1 MTAFVSFVRAY
12 AIWIYLLCAFGVL
25 IGVKMLTDARR
36 LARTTLF
43 SLEQERAS
51 EQSYRAIILIGV
63 LLAATV
69 VATIVN
75 VVGGAIVPAPVSP
88 ILGGAT
94 PTLSA
99 IVFPTNT
106 ASPTFTRTPLPA
118 TETPLL
124 TSTPVITATATRAVK
139 PTAAPAT
146 PAPPLPAP
154 TPDPKGP
161 AWNGIVVTGENNA
174 KTTLTLQWIWN
185 CSQCIIGPDDL
196 FVVVIT
202 YTDKSTGAI
211 KSITGNTKDTFLSVA
226 KIVQGGSFDVYQ
238 KAKEDAFNWTVQVKR
253 GDQPL
258 TPPSETWKFVWH

>member
-43 SLEQERAS
+43 SLEQERAG

-63 LLAATV
+63 LLAAAV

-75 VVGGAIVPAPVSP
+75 VVGGAIVPAPESP
-88 ILGGAT
+88 ILRGAT

-106 ASPTFTRTPLPA
+106 ASSTFTRTPPPA
-118 TETPLL
+118 TETPFL
-124 TSTPVITATATRAVK
+124 TSTPVITATATRAIK

-146 PAPPLPAP
+146 PTPPLPPVILTAP
-154 TPDPKGP
+154 PNGNVFTGSNQANAAMTFK
-161 AWNGIVVTGENNA
+161 WN
-174 KTTLTLQWIWN
+174 WS
-185 CSQCIIGPDDL
+185 CDQCKLASDDR
-196 FVVVIT
+196 FVIT
-202 YTDKSTGAI
+202 INYIDTNGKLVAI
-211 KSITGNTKDTFLSVA
+211 
-226 KIVQGGSFDVYQ
+226 GGGTQNNFFVLAYIIRGYGQDVWHQ
-238 KAKEDAFNWTVQVKR
+238 AKEDKFDWSVQVKR

-258 TPPSETWKFVWH
+258 TPPSDIWKFVWH